1 MVSRPEPIHLLPC
14 ALSRRF
20 RAQWHKKP
28 SRVSL
33 DKYLMSR
40 YYFQVHIITRKRLM
54 EFARTHPDARAPL
67 NYWFAIVRKTEYVS
81 FAGLRITFPS
91 ADQVGRFTVFNIGGN
106 RFRLIAA
113 IHYNRQKVYIRHVLT
128 HAEYDRGAWRT

>member
-1 MVSRPEPIHLLPC
+1 M
-14 ALSRRF
+14 
-20 RAQWHKKP
+20 
-28 SRVSL
+28 
-33 DKYLMSR
+33 
-40 YYFQVHIITRKRLM
+40 HIITRKRLM

-67 NYWFAIVRKTEYVS
+67 NYWFAIVRKTDYAS

-106 RFRLIAA
+106 KFRLIAA

-128 HAEYDRGAWRT
+128 HAEYSRDAWRI